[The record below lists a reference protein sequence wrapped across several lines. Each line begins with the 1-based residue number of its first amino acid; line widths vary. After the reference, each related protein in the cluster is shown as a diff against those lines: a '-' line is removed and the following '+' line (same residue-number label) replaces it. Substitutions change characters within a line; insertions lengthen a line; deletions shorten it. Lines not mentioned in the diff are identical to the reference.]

1 MKREDLLA
9 KGFTQEQVTEIL
21 NMFHNTNQE
30 NAALQSQIDSAKQ
43 FEAKYNE
50 AQKQL
55 DAIAQS
61 QMTEQEKMAAQKAET
76 EKNLRESRIIVNKA
90 VAKEILAGYDVDDAL
105 IEKLVDED
113 KDATVASANLFKTKL
128 ETLAEASA
136 KKAKE
141 ELTKLDV
148 KPNPTNVPT
157 GEPVMT
163 KEKFNAMTMVQQKA
177 WKDANIDKYRE
188 WYPQK

>member
-1 MKREDLLA
+1 MTREQLLE

-21 NMFHNTNQE
+21 NMFHNTNQQ
-30 NAALQSQIDSAKQ
+30 NAVLQSQVDNAKQ

-105 IEKLVDED
+105 IEKLVEED

-163 KEKFNAMTMVQQKA
+163 KEKFDAMTMVQQKA

-188 WYPQK
+188 WYPQR